1 MKASLMKGNMMA
13 DLFIYGTLRD
23 RDVCEKVL
31 GRSVSAD
38 DITPATAAD
47 FAIFKVADVSYPC
60 LLPREGAIAEGA
72 RLSGLSAHDIAI
84 LDRFEGVN
92 YRRVPIAIIVADGTA
107 LQSEYYQPNDALQT
121 DGAWDLALWQ
131 KQGKQA
137 FLSRDFDL
145 AGVRV
150 PSHV

>member
-1 MKASLMKGNMMA
+1 MA

-31 GRSVSAD
+31 GRPVLMTDFS
-38 DITPATAAD
+38 PAFAQD

-60 LLPREGAIAEGA
+60 LLPHEGSQAHGA
-72 RLSGLSAHDIAI
+72 LLSNLSDDDIAI

-92 YRRVPIAIIVADGTA
+92 YRRVPVRVHCDNGFVTS
-107 LQSEYYQPNDALQT
+107 QYYRPNEALQT
-121 DGAWDLALWQ
+121 DGLWDLVQWQ
-131 KQGKQA
+131 KDGKEA
-137 FLSRDFDL
+137 FLAQDFNHQ
-145 AGVRV
+145 GIRI

>member
-1 MKASLMKGNMMA
+1 MTGPFYMM

-31 GRSVSAD
+31 GRPVSGD
-38 DITPATAAD
+38 DISPATATN

-60 LLPREGAIAEGA
+60 LLPVAGATAIGA
-72 RLSGLSAHDIAI
+72 RLSGLSEQDIAI

-92 YRRVPIAIIVADGTA
+92 YRRVPIAISLGDGSHVM
-107 LQSEYYQPNDALQT
+107 SEYYQPNDALQT

-131 KQGKQA
+131 QEGKQS
-137 FLSRDFDL
+137 FLSRDFAL
-145 AGVRV
+145 SGVRV